1 MKQPLC
7 LALIVT
13 AILGLG
19 WAIDR
24 STVSVQYQPIGKDG
38 DYRVSISGGR
48 QLVCE
53 EQPVTIAQQP
63 TAVDPIILECHHKE
77 QP

>member
-1 MKQPLC
+1 VKLFLLTQTAV
-7 LALIVT
+7 LAFLLVYWHSQSI
-13 AILGLG
+13 
-19 WAIDR
+19 
-24 STVSVQYQPIGKDG
+24 SVQYQPIGKDG

-53 EQPVTIAQQP
+53 EQDVTIAQQP
-63 TAVDPIILECHHKE
+63 TAVDPIILECKHKE